1 MLRLHG
7 NTLPLSNC
15 NIYWCQLETAVNEGG
30 EAHVWKTQEADRPT
44 GEDGCGVAAVGRR
57 GNVGAKPALQRV
69 CVRPRRARR
78 PQVQPRKRES
88 RMESAAQTRRSLS
101 GLLPF
106 LRGLP
111 LRHSRYL
118 LIARFV
124 HRLRKRLQKCQ
135 RTFALRPFADKRS
148 KPKS

>member
-1 MLRLHG
+1 MSGKRKKRP
-7 NTLPLSNC
+7 T
-15 NIYWCQLETAVNEGG
+15 
-30 EAHVWKTQEADRPT
+30 PT
-44 GEDGCGVAAVGRR
+44 GEDECGVAAFGRR

-78 PQVQPRKRES
+78 PQVQPRKSEP
-88 RMESAAQTRRSLS
+88 RMGKRSSDKKEPLGAPS
-101 GLLPF
+101 L

-111 LRHSRYL
+111 LRRSRYL